1 LTSPRDNLI
10 FDSGCWF
17 DRLLA
22 ALRRLMVQI
31 QGMAGHEKE
40 EGVVYLNTLEHLSTS
55 FFTSSP
61 SFFRAESHKSIN
73 HRVVLT
79 DFSRR
84 RWTCKATGRR
94 RLEEDGA
101 ASISRF
107 DSVSGHIHP
116 PFLDLMPTNSFQAL
130 WVILKDFELSPF
142 DSSRKIGKSGKV

>member
-1 LTSPRDNLI
+1 
-10 FDSGCWF
+10 
-17 DRLLA
+17 
-22 ALRRLMVQI
+22 
-31 QGMAGHEKE
+31 MAGHEKE

-55 FFTSSP
+55 FFTISP

-84 RWTCKATGRR
+84 RWTCKATSRR

-107 DSVSGHIHP
+107 DSVSG
-116 PFLDLMPTNSFQAL
+116 FLDLMRTNSFQAL

-142 DSSRKIGKSGKV
+142 DSSRKIGKSGKFEVPASLDIAYYIKAKCC